1 MNGVQNCPVRP
12 VDVDIAE
19 NIFGPDMAALK
30 GKSVR
35 RKPKPVLEDWIQL
48 PEEIHNKH
56 RRIELCMDIMY
67 IDGVGLMTAVD
78 RSIRYRSIV
87 EVTEN
92 DSDAY
97 LSAHDYIIQKYVKAD
112 YFVAVVY
119 CDREF
124 KSLIQEAYNRL
135 DVIINCSN
143 TNDHVAEAERNNRF
157 LKERFRTK
165 IPFIAI

>member
-1 MNGVQNCPVRP
+1 MNGIQNCPVRP

-19 NIFGPDMAALK
+19 NIFGPDIATLK

-35 RKPKPVLEDWIQL
+35 KKPNPVLEDWIQL

-67 IDGVGLMTAVD
+67 INGVVLMTAVD

-92 DSDAY
+92 DADAY
-97 LSAHDYIIQKYVKAD
+97 LSALDCVIQKYTKAD

-119 CDREF
+119 CDQEF
-124 KSLIQEAYNRL
+124 KILI
-135 DVIINCSN
+135 
-143 TNDHVAEAERNNRF
+143 
-157 LKERFRTK
+157 
-165 IPFIAI
+165 

>member
-1 MNGVQNCPVRP
+1 
-12 VDVDIAE
+12 
-19 NIFGPDMAALK
+19 MATLK

-35 RKPKPVLEDWIQL
+35 KKPNPVLKDWIQL

-67 IDGVGLMTAVD
+67 INGVGLMTAVD

-97 LSAHDYIIQKYVKAD
+97 LSALDYIIQKYV
-112 YFVAVVY
+112 
-119 CDREF
+119 
-124 KSLIQEAYNRL
+124 QG
-135 DVIINCSN
+135 
-143 TNDHVAEAERNNRF
+143 
-157 LKERFRTK
+157 
-165 IPFIAI
+165 